1 MTRAPMAK
9 GLGADVEGH
18 LDPIA
23 GVVGCAADF
32 SELPVLTQVAAA
44 PLGVGL
50 ESSRSQHDR
59 RGIDLVETLSSS
71 NLDPSDAAIAGHEQ
85 PRCLRAIADFN
96 PVFDCA
102 FEKGAN
108 QSRSGSDRFDN

>member
-50 ESSRSQHDR
+50 ESSRS
-59 RGIDLVETLSSS
+59 
-71 NLDPSDAAIAGHEQ
+71 
-85 PRCLRAIADFN
+85 
-96 PVFDCA
+96 
-102 FEKGAN
+102 
-108 QSRSGSDRFDN
+108 